1 MNCTFHNAH
10 MSFLI
15 LLIVRAELSS
25 PDVTTKRTV
34 VSTMSV
40 RNAETNPAL
49 VVSAQPGSG
58 LGETGTYVCV
68 SAGYSDSLSKM
79 GTQLYVRCWSLM
91 SIRSFYGRKA
101 CLFLA
106 FVFTA
111 WNLHTR

>member
-49 VVSAQPGSG
+49 VVSAQPDSG

-68 SAGYSDSLSKM
+68 Q
-79 GTQLYVRCWSLM
+79 GTQIHSQKWAHDPHSCM
-91 SIRSFYGRKA
+91 SGA
-101 CLFLA
+101 EA
-106 FVFTA
+106 
-111 WNLHTR
+111 